1 MGIFLSWRTKFEL
14 EGNSE
19 VSMKIIFHKGFKRNI
34 LNIVIDFNTITAH
47 RQQDMAKRHSE

>member
-19 VSMKIIFHKGFKRNI
+19 VSMKIIFHKGFKRSI